1 MLFMVYFS
9 QCRTIIKTIYLSH
22 MQILIEGLFDPGATS
37 AAATSCVNNDV
48 YSGVASVVLS
58 QNPKV

>member
-1 MLFMVYFS
+1 VVLKVYKFQICLFTPPLGDF
-9 QCRTIIKTIYLSH
+9 QHANPNRRPI
-22 MQILIEGLFDPGATS
+22 DPGATS
-37 AAATSCVNNDV
+37 AAATGCVNNDV